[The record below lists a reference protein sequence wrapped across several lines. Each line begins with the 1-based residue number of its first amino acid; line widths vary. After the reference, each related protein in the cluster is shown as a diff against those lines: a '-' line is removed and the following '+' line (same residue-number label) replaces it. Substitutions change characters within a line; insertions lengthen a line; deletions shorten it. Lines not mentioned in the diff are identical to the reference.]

1 MEDAELDLYGEF
13 GGAGAGA
20 GKTPA
25 GAGAGAAAAAGAGG
39 AAGGAYEDELA
50 SLSVYQLRAMASQLR
65 GELAAACTARDAAE
79 RRAEGAEAAKEVLV
93 GNVSAVFRTAVA
105 ELGRQERRANDALAR
120 CRRGED
126 VRPTH
131 LYTPQDQEGGGDAGA
146 HHGKGQAGGRHGDAR
161 GRQGEQRG
169 RGDGDRERER
179 DRDRDRDRD
188 RERERERGGGW
199 DGRGH
204 GRAWRGHQEPG
215 RYEYDERRR

>member
-1 MEDAELDLYGEF
+1 
-13 GGAGAGA
+13 
-20 GKTPA
+20 
-25 GAGAGAAAAAGAGG
+25 
-39 AAGGAYEDELA
+39 
-50 SLSVYQLRAMASQLR
+50 MASQLR

-131 LYTPQDQEGGGDAGA
+131 LYTPQDQEGGGVGAPKDAGA

-169 RGDGDRERER
+169 RGDGDGDRERE
-179 DRDRDRDRD
+179 RDRD

-215 RYEYDERRR
+215 RYKYDERRR